1 MNSILEYFS
10 FFLMSL
16 GCVVMLF
23 AALGLYRFPD
33 VYMRLH
39 SSTKVNTG
47 GAMTILLG
55 LILRSGISTL
65 SAKILVLIILIFIL
79 TPVISHAIARSA
91 HLQGK
96 TPMVPFTSYPKEKYE
111 QEYEY
116 EFLKERK

>member
-1 MNSILEYFS
+1 MNIFLELFS
-10 FFLMSL
+10 LFLMSL
-16 GCVVMLF
+16 GSIVMLF

-33 VYMRLH
+33 IYMRLH

-55 LILRSGISTL
+55 LVLRSGISAL
-65 SAKILVLIILIFIL
+65 SLKILVLILLIFIL

-96 TPMVPFTSYPKEKYE
+96 TPMIPFTSYPKEEYE
-111 QEYEY
+111 PEY
-116 EFLKERK
+116 EFLKE

>member
-1 MNSILEYFS
+1 MNFILEFIS
-10 FFLMSL
+10 FFMMSI
-16 GCVVMLF
+16 GCIIMLF

-33 VYMRLH
+33 IYMRLH

-96 TPMVPFTSYPKEKYE
+96 TPMVPFSSYPKEE
-111 QEYEY
+111 PEY
-116 EFLKERK
+116 EFLREK

>member
-1 MNSILEYFS
+1 MNLVLEFLTYFVMSI
-10 FFLMSL
+10 
-16 GCVVMLF
+16 GCIVMIF

-33 VYMRLH
+33 IYMRLH

-55 LILRSGISTL
+55 LVLRSGISTF
-65 SAKILVLIILIFIL
+65 SAKILVLIILLFIL

-96 TPMVPFTSYPKEKYE
+96 TPMVPFTTYPKE
-111 QEYEY
+111 EYEH
-116 EFLKERK
+116 EFLRRK

>member
-1 MNSILEYFS
+1 MNIILEAISLFM
-10 FFLMSL
+10 MSA
-16 GCVVMLF
+16 GCIIMLF

-33 VYMRLH
+33 IYMRLH

-55 LILRSGISTL
+55 LILRSGMSIL
-65 SAKILVLIILIFIL
+65 SAKILVLILLIFIL

-96 TPMVPFTSYPKEKYE
+96 TPMVPFTSYSKEEHEHVSLREK
-111 QEYEY
+111 
-116 EFLKERK
+116 